1 MAEFCLACWNKLNK
15 RNEPAERYVLSKDLD
30 LCEGFGE
37 WKNVIV
43 RERKSVLW
51 KSGVQAVQILTEV
64 AEEKILCHKSAND
77 KKGPPFWAARV
88 GCGGY
93 IAYWLV

>member
-1 MAEFCLACWNKLNK
+1 MDVRIIMAEFCLACWNKLNK

-30 LCEGFGE
+30 LCEGCGE

-51 KSGVQAVQILTEV
+51 KSNSVNEYTDSGATDTASSPL
-64 AEEKILCHKSAND
+64 
-77 KKGPPFWAARV
+77 
-88 GCGGY
+88 
-93 IAYWLV
+93 

>member
-1 MAEFCLACWNKLNK
+1 MKNIPTIVRKMDVRIIMAEFCLACWNKLNK

-30 LCEGFGE
+30 LCEGCGE

-51 KSGVQAVQILTEV
+51 KSGVQAVQIF
-64 AEEKILCHKSAND
+64 N
-77 KKGPPFWAARV
+77 R
-88 GCGGY
+88 GCGG
-93 IAYWLV
+93 IDSLP

>member
-1 MAEFCLACWNKLNK
+1 MKNIPTIVRKMDVRIIMAEFCLACWNKLNK

-30 LCEGFGE
+30 LCEGCGE

-51 KSGVQAVQILTEV
+51 KSGVQAVQIF
-64 AEEKILCHKSAND
+64 N
-77 KKGPPFWAARV
+77 R
-88 GCGGY
+88 GCGGKDS
-93 IAYWLV
+93 LP